1 MYKRPE
7 AKSIEIMHRLSFE
20 VLFFCSLAL
29 TSNLLSRGLL
39 DEMFAREGWKAK
51 GDETINKQMA
61 DTRSPP
67 APTEQQMAEK

>member
-1 MYKRPE
+1 MYKWPE
-7 AKSIEIMHRLSFE
+7 AKSIEIMHLRSFE
-20 VLFFCSLAL
+20 VLFCPVAL

-67 APTEQQMAEK
+67 APAEQQMAEK

>member
-1 MYKRPE
+1 MYKWPE
-7 AKSIEIMHRLSFE
+7 AKSIEIMHRLNS